1 MLAHLRPAAYLPGNK
16 NITQGAPIMGMT
28 LFDSPSFAN
37 HEGVH
42 AFFDE
47 KTGLK
52 AIVAVHSTA
61 RGPAVGGTRM
71 WNYGSSAEALEDVL
85 RLSKGMSYKNAIADL
100 EMGGGKSVIIGDSR
114 TQKTP
119 ELFRAF
125 GRAVDTLGGVYYA
138 AEDVGVSVAD
148 IAEARKETTRV
159 LGLKDGPEASGDPSP
174 VTAEGVY
181 RSTLAVARRLW
192 KQDDLTGLTI
202 AMQGVGHVGGYLA
215 DKLARAGAKLVIT
228 DVNTAVL
235 AEVAGRTGAEIV
247 APDVIYDV
255 KADIYAPCALGAT
268 LNPQTLDR
276 ITAKAVV
283 GAANNQLATP
293 EIGRILFDKGVLYA
307 PDYVVNG
314 GGIINVAAEMNARQ
328 IKGAFQP
335 AWVEMKLARLIE
347 TFQEILDRSAAE
359 GRPTHEI
366 ADAIAEARIAEARA
380 EKLRKAA

>member
-1 MLAHLRPAAYLPGNK
+1 
-16 NITQGAPIMGMT
+16 MGMT

-71 WNYGSSAEALEDVL
+71 WSYASSAEALEDVL
-85 RLSKGMSYKNAIADL
+85 RLSKGMSYKNAVADL

-148 IAEARKETTRV
+148 IAEARKTTSRV

-181 RSTLAVARRLW
+181 RSTLAVARRLF

-215 DKLARAGAKLVIT
+215 DKLAAAGAKLVMT
-228 DVNTAVL
+228 DVNTATL
-235 AEVAGRTGAEIV
+235 AEVAARTGAEIV
-247 APDVIYDV
+247 APDAIYDV

-268 LNPQTLDR
+268 LNPHTLDR

-293 EIGRILFDKGVLYA
+293 EIGRILFERGVLYA

-328 IKGAFQP
+328 TKGAFDP
-335 AWVEMKLARLIE
+335 AWVEKKLSRLIE
-347 TFQEILDRSAAE
+347 TFDEILERSAVE
-359 GRPTHEI
+359 NRPTHEI
-366 ADAIAEARIAEARA
+366 ADAIAEARIAAA
-380 EKLRKAA
+380 ADEKLKQAA

>member
-1 MLAHLRPAAYLPGNK
+1 
-16 NITQGAPIMGMT
+16 MGMT

-61 RGPAVGGTRM
+61 RGPACGGTRM
-71 WNYGSSAEALEDVL
+71 WNYASSAEALEDVL
-85 RLSKGMSYKNAIADL
+85 RLSKGMSYKNAVADL

-119 ELFRAF
+119 ELFQAF
-125 GRAVDTLGGVYYA
+125 GRAVDQLGGVYYA
-138 AEDVGVSVAD
+138 AEDVGVSVDD
-148 IAEARKETTRV
+148 IAQARKVTPYV
-159 LGLKDGPEASGDPSP
+159 LGLNDGPEASGDPSP

-181 RSTLAVARRLW
+181 RATLAVARRLW
-192 KQDDLTGLTI
+192 KQDDLTGLTV
-202 AMQGVGHVGGYLA
+202 AVQGIGHVGGYLA
-215 DKLARAGAKLVIT
+215 DKLAKAGARLVMT
-228 DVNTAVL
+228 DVNTALL
-235 AEVAGRTGAEIV
+235 AEVAARTNAEIV
-247 APDVIYDV
+247 APDAIYDV

-276 ITAKAVV
+276 LTVKAVV

-293 EIGRILFDKGVLYA
+293 DIGETLFQRGVLYA

-314 GGIINVAAEMNARQ
+314 GGIINVASELRARQ
-328 IKGAFQP
+328 MGGAYDA
-335 AWVEMKLARLIE
+335 AWVESKLARLME
-347 TFQEILDRSAAE
+347 TFDEVLDRSASE
-359 GRPTHEI
+359 NRPTHQI
-366 ADAIAEARIAEARA
+366 ADAIAEARIKAAAEQKQDA
-380 EKLRKAA
+380 RKAA

>member
-1 MLAHLRPAAYLPGNK
+1 
-16 NITQGAPIMGMT
+16 MGMT
-28 LFDSPSFAN
+28 LFDSPSFSN

-42 AFFDE
+42 AFHDE

-71 WNYGSSAEALEDVL
+71 WNYASAAEALEDVL
-85 RLSKGMSYKNAIADL
+85 RLSKGMSYKNAVADL

-119 ELFRAF
+119 ELFQAF
-125 GRAVDTLGGVYYA
+125 GRCVDQLGGVYYA
-138 AEDVGVSVAD
+138 AEDVGVSVED
-148 IAEARKETTRV
+148 IAQARKVTPYV

-174 VTAEGVY
+174 VTAEGVF
-181 RSTLAVARRLW
+181 RSTLLVARRLW
-192 KQDDLTGLTI
+192 KQDDLTGLTV

-215 DKLARAGAKLVIT
+215 DKLHKAGAKLVMT

-235 AEVAGRTGAEIV
+235 EEVAARTNAQIV
-247 APDVIYDV
+247 APDAIYDV

-293 EIGRILFDKGVLYA
+293 EIGRILFERGVLYA

-314 GGIINVAAEMNARQ
+314 GGIINVASEMNARQ
-328 IKGAFQP
+328 TGGAYDP
-335 AWVEMKLARLIE
+335 AWVEGKLARLMD
-347 TFQEILDRSAAE
+347 TLQEVLERSDAE
-359 GRPTHEI
+359 KRPTHEI
-366 ADAIAEARIAEARA
+366 ADAIAEARIAAAATKKA
-380 EKLRKAA
+380 ELLKAA

>member
-1 MLAHLRPAAYLPGNK
+1 
-16 NITQGAPIMGMT
+16 MGMT

-71 WNYGSSAEALEDVL
+71 WNYGSAAEALEDVL
-85 RLSKGMSYKNAIADL
+85 RLSRGMSYKNAIADL

-125 GRAVDTLGGVYYA
+125 GRAVDTLGGIYYA

-181 RSTLAVARRLW
+181 RSTLAVARRLFR
-192 KQDDLTGLTI
+192 QDDLTGLTI
-202 AMQGVGHVGGYLA
+202 AVQGVGHVGGYLA
-215 DKLARAGAKLVIT
+215 DKLAAAGAKLVMT
-228 DVNTAVL
+228 DVNAAVL
-235 AEVAGRTGAEIV
+235 AEVAARTGAQIV
-247 APDVIYDV
+247 APDAIYDV

-268 LNPQTLDR
+268 LNPQTLEQISAR
-276 ITAKAVV
+276 AVV

-293 EIGRILFDKGVLYA
+293 EIGRILFERGVLYA

-328 IKGAFQP
+328 TRGAFDP
-335 AWVEMKLARLIE
+335 NWVEMKLARLIE
-347 TFQEILDRSAAE
+347 TFEEILERSAAE
-359 GRPTHEI
+359 TRPTHEI
-366 ADAIAEARIAEARA
+366 ADAIAEARIAGAR
-380 EKLRKAA
+380 EDRRKAA

>member
-1 MLAHLRPAAYLPGNK
+1 
-16 NITQGAPIMGMT
+16 MGMT

-71 WNYGSSAEALEDVL
+71 WSYASSAEALEDVL
-85 RLSKGMSYKNAIADL
+85 RLSKGMSYKNAVADL

-148 IAEARKETTRV
+148 IAEARKTTSRV

-181 RSTLAVARRLW
+181 RSTLAVARRLF

-215 DKLARAGAKLVIT
+215 DKLAAAGAKLVMT
-228 DVNTAVL
+228 DVNTATL
-235 AEVAGRTGAEIV
+235 AEVAARTGAEIV
-247 APDVIYDV
+247 APDAIYDV

-268 LNPQTLDR
+268 LNPHTLDR

-293 EIGRILFDKGVLYA
+293 EIGRILFERGVLYA

-328 IKGAFQP
+328 TKGAFDP
-335 AWVEMKLARLIE
+335 AWVEKKLSRLIE
-347 TFQEILDRSAAE
+347 TFDEILERSAVE
-359 GRPTHEI
+359 NRPTHEI
-366 ADAIAEARIAEARA
+366 ADAIAEARIAAAAE
-380 EKLRKAA
+380 EKLKKAA

>member
-1 MLAHLRPAAYLPGNK
+1 
-16 NITQGAPIMGMT
+16 MGKT

-42 AFFDE
+42 AFHDE

-71 WNYGSSAEALEDVL
+71 WNYASSAEALEDVL
-85 RLSKGMSYKNAIADL
+85 RLSKGMSYKNAVADL

-114 TQKTP
+114 TQKSP

-125 GRAVDTLGGVYYA
+125 GRALNGLGGAYYA

-148 IAEARKETTRV
+148 IAEARKATEYV

-215 DKLARAGAKLVIT
+215 DKLHEAGAKLVMT

-235 AEVAGRTGAEIV
+235 AEVAARTGAEIV
-247 APDVIYDV
+247 APDAIYDV

-268 LNPQTLDR
+268 LNLQTLDR
-276 ITAKAVV
+276 LTVKAVV

-293 EIGRILFDKGVLYA
+293 DIGQILFERGVLYA

-314 GGIINVAAEMNARQ
+314 GGIINVASEMNARQ
-328 IKGAFQP
+328 TGGAYDP
-335 AWVEMKLARLIE
+335 SWVEGKLSRLME
-347 TFQEILDRSAAE
+347 TFEEILERSVSE
-359 GRPTHEI
+359 NKPTHLI
-366 ADAIAEARIAEARA
+366 ADAIAEARINAAANQKAE
-380 EKLRKAA
+380 LLKAA

>member
-1 MLAHLRPAAYLPGNK
+1 
-16 NITQGAPIMGMT
+16 MGMT

-71 WNYGSSAEALEDVL
+71 WSYASSAEALEDVL
-85 RLSKGMSYKNAIADL
+85 RLSKGMSYKNAVADL

-125 GRAVDTLGGVYYA
+125 GRAVDTLGGIYYA

-148 IAEARKETTRV
+148 IAEARKTTSRV

-181 RSTLAVARRLW
+181 RSTLAVARRLF

-215 DKLARAGAKLVIT
+215 DKLAAAGAKLVMT
-228 DVNTAVL
+228 DVNTATL
-235 AEVAGRTGAEIV
+235 AEVAARTGAEIV
-247 APDVIYDV
+247 APDAIYDV

-268 LNPQTLDR
+268 LNPHTLDR

-293 EIGRILFDKGVLYA
+293 EIGRILFERGVLYA

-328 IKGAFQP
+328 TKGAFDP
-335 AWVEMKLARLIE
+335 AWVEKKLSRLIE
-347 TFQEILDRSAAE
+347 TFDEILERSAVE
-359 GRPTHEI
+359 NRPTHEI
-366 ADAIAEARIAEARA
+366 ADAIAEARIAAA
-380 EKLRKAA
+380 ADEKLKQAA